1 MGRRNRKALIGHFY
15 LLNKIID
22 RFSIYMKLELRLN
35 FPNQINTVYNYLV
48 NIYLFKCNPNGQARE
63 TILTE

>member
-1 MGRRNRKALIGHFY
+1 
-15 LLNKIID
+15 
-22 RFSIYMKLELRLN
+22 MKLELRLN